1 MLRLYVDTAERTAA
15 EPLLAT
21 GLFRGI
27 TTNPTLLE
35 RQSLRLPDL
44 AALYAWAVAAGA
56 DEVFFQSWGDTK
68 DEILGNARRL
78 QDVGQRVVVKLP
90 MTQPGAAA
98 ARVLADDGH
107 AVLLTAVYAA
117 PQALVAAAAGAH
129 YVAPYLGRMG
139 DAGRDA
145 TGEVVAMH
153 RALAAV
159 GAPTKVL
166 VASVRDR
173 GAVVELA
180 QAGISCFALSP
191 AVAASLFD
199 EPLTDQAVEVFE
211 KAARG
216 VAS

>member
-1 MLRLYVDTAERTAA
+1 MLRLYVDTADRTAA

-21 GLFRGI
+21 GLFHGI

-44 AALYAWAVAAGA
+44 AALYEWAVGAGA
-56 DEVFFQSWGDTK
+56 NEVFFQSWGDTK
-68 DEILGNARRL
+68 DEILGNARTL
-78 QDVGQRVVVKLP
+78 QDLGQRVVVKLP
-90 MTQPGAAA
+90 LTRDGAAA
-98 ARVLADDGH
+98 ARVLVDDGSS
-107 AVLLTAVYAA
+107 VLLTAVYAA
-117 PQALVAAAAGAH
+117 PQALIAAAAGAQ

-145 TGEVVAMH
+145 TSEVVAMH
-153 RALAAV
+153 RALTAV
-159 GAPTKVL
+159 GAPTDVL

-173 GAVVELA
+173 GVVVELA

-199 EPLTDQAVEVFE
+199 EPLTDEAVSVFE
-211 KAARG
+211 TAARG
-216 VAS
+216 AAS